1 MLMNE
6 GVSALFAQA
15 RVGRSDLGFFIARWK
30 RDPTRQTR
38 KIFELF
44 EKPFLVLTYRK
55 DRCAVLPLLSIIYCN
70 NVKSNFFFGSSLHAR
85 KRKKDLVGVLDY

>member
-1 MLMNE
+1 MKGSRHYLLRHE
-6 GVSALFAQA
+6 S
-15 RVGRSDLGFFIARWK
+15 VGRTFGFFIARWK

-44 EKPFLVLTYRK
+44 GKPFLVLTYRK

-70 NVKSNFFFGSSLHAR
+70 NVKSNFGSSLHAR